1 MKKRALVSV
10 SDKTGL
16 VEFVKGLVDLG
27 WEIIATGGTQKLL
40 EQSGIHTTGISE
52 VTGFPEILDG
62 RVKTLHP
69 KVHGGILARREL
81 PEHMETL
88 RENGIETIDLV
99 CVNLYPFRE
108 TIAKEGVTL
117 EDAIEHIDIG
127 GPSMVRSAAK
137 NWRDVTIVCN
147 PADYPTVLAELRE
160 NGSTSLETRLKL
172 SAKAYT
178 HTAEYDMCI
187 ATYMRAQAGLP
198 EKLFLEYE
206 IKQPLRYGE
215 NPHQDARF
223 FAAPTPESYSLAFG
237 RQIQGKEL
245 SYNNIQDA
253 NAALNIVRD
262 WTDEPFCVALK
273 HMNPCGAAVGK
284 TIEEAWQAAYEA
296 DKVSIYG
303 GIVAVNR
310 TLTAEVARG
319 MKPIFLEIVIAPS
332 FEKEALEIL
341 STKKNLRVMEVDM
354 TPSDKPIM
362 QYISVNGGML
372 AQHLDTAVETVTPEM
387 CVTRVKPT
395 KEQMADLEFGWKI
408 VKHVKSNDQGVADL
422 GRVPSGKYVLEETKA
437 PDGYKPLGKPIYFT
451 VSQDEV
457 TATFDGTLI
466 EVTSEGSGSET
477 VYTIPVKNEIALK
490 KVSFK
495 KVDIANTESA
505 LEGAVFDL
513 YDVVDGKRKE
523 TPRYQALTSNASG
536 ILVYKPDGTADE
548 ISVFELP
555 VGVYHLVET
564 DAPDGYNLKTEP
576 VVVTVSAE
584 KAPRGVSYNEGT
596 TLSVTT
602 GVDYN
607 ETTQIYTL
615 TITNSSGYELP
626 QTGGR
631 GTALFTAIG
640 AILSGTAG
648 AILTLKRR
656 REPA

>member
-1 MKKRALVSV
+1 MTKRALVSV

-16 VEFVKGLVDLG
+16 VEFVKGLRDLG

-81 PEHMETL
+81 PAHMETL
-88 RENGIETIDLV
+88 RENGIGTIDLV
-99 CVNLYPFRE
+99 CVNLYPFRQ
-108 TIAKEGVTL
+108 TIAKPDVTL
-117 EDAIEHIDIG
+117 EDAIENIDIG

-137 NWRDVTIVCN
+137 NWKDVTIVCN
-147 PADYPTVLAELRE
+147 PADYPAVLAELRE
-160 NGSTSLETRLKL
+160 NGATSPETRLQL

-187 ATYMRAQAGLP
+187 ATYMRSKAGLP
-198 EKLFLEYE
+198 EKLFLEYD
-206 IKQPLRYGE
+206 IKQSLRYGE

-223 FAAPTPESYSLAFG
+223 FAAPAPVSYSLAFG

-310 TLTAEVARG
+310 PLTAEVARG

-332 FEKEALEIL
+332 FEPEALEIL
-341 STKKNLRVMEVDM
+341 SSKKNLRVMEVDM

-372 AQHLDTAVETVTPEM
+372 AQHLDTTIEKVNPQM
-387 CVTRVKPT
+387 CVTKVKPT
-395 KEQMADLEFGWKI
+395 EEQMADLEFGWKI
-408 VKHVKSNDQGVADL
+408 VKHVKSNAIAVVKDGHTIGVGA
-422 GRVPSGKYVLEETKA
+422 GQTNRV
-437 PDGYKPLGKPIYFT
+437 
-451 VSQDEV
+451 
-457 TATFDGTLI
+457 
-466 EVTSEGSGSET
+466 GSA
-477 VYTIPVKNEIALK
+477 EIALK
-490 KVSFK
+490 EAQNAGFTEGLILASDGFLPFDDTVALAAQYGVTAIVQPGGSIR
-495 KVDIANTESA
+495 DADAIA
-505 LEGAVFDL
+505 
-513 YDVVDGKRKE
+513 K
-523 TPRYQALTSNASG
+523 
-536 ILVYKPDGTADE
+536 ADE
-548 ISVFELP
+548 LGITMLF
-555 VGVYHLVET
+555 
-564 DAPDGYNLKTEP
+564 
-576 VVVTVSAE
+576 
-584 KAPRGVSYNEGT
+584 
-596 TLSVTT
+596 T
-602 GVDYN
+602 GV
-607 ETTQIYTL
+607 
-615 TITNSSGYELP
+615 
-626 QTGGR
+626 R
-631 GTALFTAIG
+631 HF
-640 AILSGTAG
+640 
-648 AILTLKRR
+648 KH
-656 REPA
+656 